1 MNDIIRALR
10 RERRKSD
17 RKSKW
22 DKLQVPFEILK
33 NYLVKYQES
42 LNAAKKKCF
51 PPITASTVFSASFY
65 TVQNTSAV
73 RCEEFLQFFTSKVRI
88 LGAAFPL
95 CDSDSFACLSHL
107 TCLVKMISSMKT
119 TTWALDTVPP
129 HF

>member
-1 MNDIIRALR
+1 M
-10 RERRKSD
+10 
-17 RKSKW
+17 
-22 DKLQVPFEILK
+22 LQ
-33 NYLVKYQES
+33 N
-42 LNAAKKKCF
+42 KCF
-51 PPITASTVFSASFY
+51 PPITASTVISASFY

-119 TTWALDTVPP
+119 TTWALDTVSSTLLKDTFNIVDPSILSIMPSRVTTTQYP
-129 HF
+129 HRDQ